1 MLKDS
6 FYQELISREG
16 LTRKEYIQQ
25 VYSDSYDQ
33 VFSYVS
39 EKVKDLEHITE
50 QDIVDEI
57 NMYMTVFLSKH
68 FGDDTMYQRYGIVIF
83 DIERVIIDHLKIL
96 DKNKKENI
104 STISYNT
111 ITDNQSSVSQDEI
124 NIKNMISTLTDVLN
138 KKSKGKKGKLSAQQ
152 RVVILERCGFLDGD
166 EKCFADI
173 ARKYHLTRS
182 NMSSLFNN
190 GIKNIRKELNIISD
204 EI

>member
-25 VYSDSYDQ
+25 VYSDSYDH

-39 EKVKDLEHITE
+39 EKVQDLEHITE

-57 NMYMTVFLSKH
+57 NMY
-68 FGDDTMYQRYGIVIF
+68 IVIF
-83 DIERVIIDHLKIL
+83 DIERVIIEHLKIL
-96 DKNKKENI
+96 DKKKRENI